1 MKHRPEPDIIRLSN
15 ISENRFLTGQTEFG
29 VENESSPQKTFSS
42 LLFSSLLFSSLLF
55 SSLLFSSAA
64 RAAGEGSGRGP
75 YVQADLA
82 YAYEHITHDYPEP
95 AGAKKGKISTV
106 SDYFRNIRTHSI
118 HPRVSVGYDFGGW
131 RIAADYAR
139 YRKWNDSKYSVSI
152 KELKEN
158 KGENINVAQYLK
170 TENQENGSFH
180 AVSSLG
186 LSAVYDFKLNDKF
199 KPYIGARVA
208 YGHIRHQHRS
218 VEQETTIVTTYLQSG
233 KPSPI
238 IRGPTPKPAHQESN
252 SIRRV
257 GLGVI
262 AGVGFDIT
270 PNLTLDAGYRYHN
283 WGRLENTRFKT
294 HEASLGVRYRF

>member
-1 MKHRPEPDIIRLSN
+1 M
-15 ISENRFLTGQTEFG
+15 
-29 VENESSPQKTFSS
+29 
-42 LLFSSLLFSSLLF
+42 
-55 SSLLFSSAA
+55 
-64 RAAGEGSGRGP
+64 
-75 YVQADLA
+75 QADLA
-82 YAYEHITHDYPEP
+82 YAYEHITRDYPDA
-95 AGAKKGKISTV
+95 AGLEKGKKISTV

-139 YRKWNDSKYSVSI
+139 YRKWNNNKYSVNI
-152 KELKEN
+152 E
-158 KGENINVAQYLK
+158 KGQEVHKNRRDRK

-208 YGHIRHQHRS
+208 YGHVRHQVHS
-218 VEQETTIVTTYLQSG
+218 MEKETTAVTTY
-233 KPSPI
+233 PSNGGAPSV
-238 IRGPTPKPAHQESN
+238 TTEASTKKPAHHESR
-252 SIRRV
+252 SISS
-257 GLGVI
+257 LGFGAM
-262 AGVGFDIT
+262 AGVGIDVA
-270 PNLTLDAGYRYHN
+270 PGLTLDAGYRYHY

>member
-1 MKHRPEPDIIRLSN
+1 MQPAKN
-15 ISENRFLTGQTEFG
+15 
-29 VENESSPQKTFSS
+29 

-64 RAAGEGSGRGP
+64 QAASEDGGRGP

-82 YAYEHITHDYPEP
+82 YAAERITHDYPEST
-95 AGAKKGKISTV
+95 GTKKGTTISTV

-139 YRKWNDSKYSVSI
+139 YRKWNDNKYSVSI
-152 KELKEN
+152 KELLRNDN
-158 KGENINVAQYLK
+158 KNSGGKLNIQTQK
-170 TENQENGSFH
+170 TEHQENGTFH

-208 YGHIRHQHRS
+208 YGHVRHQVRS
-218 VEQETTIVTTYLQSG
+218 VQQETTTVTTYPKEQDA
-233 KPSPI
+233 KPSVTTGGPI
-238 IRGPTPKPAHQESN
+238 RKLPHHESR
-252 SIRRV
+252 SISS
-257 GLGVI
+257 LGFGAM
-262 AGVGFDIT
+262 AGVGIDIT
-270 PNLTLDAGYRYHN
+270 PKLTLDTGYRYHY

>member
-1 MKHRPEPDIIRLSN
+1 
-15 ISENRFLTGQTEFG
+15 
-29 VENESSPQKTFSS
+29 
-42 LLFSSLLFSSLLF
+42 
-55 SSLLFSSAA
+55 
-64 RAAGEGSGRGP
+64 
-75 YVQADLA
+75 
-82 YAYEHITHDYPEP
+82 YPEP
-95 AGAKKGKISTV
+95 TGTGKNKISTV

-139 YRKWNDSKYSVSI
+139 YRKWNNNKYSVNTKNLQTHASNG
-152 KELKEN
+152 N
-158 KGENINVAQYLK
+158 KTDQK
-170 TENQENGSFH
+170 TEHQENGTFH

-186 LSAVYDFKLNDKF
+186 LSAVYDFQINDKF

-208 YGHIRHQHRS
+208 YGHVRHS
-218 VEQETTIVTTYLQSG
+218 IDSTKKTIEVTTVPSNAPNGAVTTYN
-233 KPSPI
+233 
-238 IRGPTPKPAHQESN
+238 TDPKTQNDYQSN

-294 HEASLGVRYRF
+294 HEASLGMRYRF

>member
-1 MKHRPEPDIIRLSN
+1 MNPARKKP
-15 ISENRFLTGQTEFG
+15 
-29 VENESSPQKTFSS
+29 
-42 LLFSSLLFSSLLF
+42 SLLFSSLLF

-64 RAAGEGSGRGP
+64 QAASEGNGRGP

-82 YAYEHITHDYPEP
+82 YAYEHITRDYPKP
-95 AGAKKGKISTV
+95 TDPSKGKISTV

-139 YRKWNDSKYSVSI
+139 YRKWNDNKYSVNI
-152 KELKEN
+152 KKLEN
-158 KGENINVAQYLK
+158 KNKKK

-208 YGHIRHQHRS
+208 YGHVRHS
-218 VEQETTIVTTYLQSG
+218 IDSTKKITASAG
-233 KPSPI
+233 GAGSPASYKS
-238 IRGPTPKPAHQESN
+238 TQDAHHQSN

-294 HEASLGVRYRF
+294 HEA

>member
-1 MKHRPEPDIIRLSN
+1 M
-15 ISENRFLTGQTEFG
+15 SESK
-29 VENESSPQKTFSS
+29 NESSPKKT
-42 LLFSSLLFSSLLF
+42 SLLF

-64 RAAGEGSGRGP
+64 QAASEDGGRGP

-82 YAYEHITHDYPEP
+82 YAAERITHDYPKP
-95 AGAKKGKISTV
+95 TGTGKNKISTV

-139 YRKWNDSKYSVSI
+139 YRKWNNSKYSVSI
-152 KELKEN
+152 KELKNNN
-158 KGENINVAQYLK
+158 KKK
-170 TENQENGSFH
+170 TENQENGTFH

-208 YGHIRHQHRS
+208 YGHVRHSIDSTKKITAGAGGAGSPVR
-218 VEQETTIVTTYLQSG
+218 
-233 KPSPI
+233 PSYKS
-238 IRGPTPKPAHQESN
+238 TQDAHHQSN

-270 PNLTLDAGYRYHN
+270 PKLTLDTGYRYHN

>member
-1 MKHRPEPDIIRLSN
+1 
-15 ISENRFLTGQTEFG
+15 
-29 VENESSPQKTFSS
+29 
-42 LLFSSLLFSSLLF
+42 
-55 SSLLFSSAA
+55 
-64 RAAGEGSGRGP
+64 
-75 YVQADLA
+75 DLA

-152 KELKEN
+152 KELKNNN
-158 KGENINVAQYLK
+158 KKK

-208 YGHIRHQHRS
+208 YGHIRHSIDSTKKITAGAGGAGSPVR
-218 VEQETTIVTTYLQSG
+218 
-233 KPSPI
+233 PSYKS
-238 IRGPTPKPAHQESN
+238 TQDAHHQSN

-270 PNLTLDAGYRYHN
+270 PKLTLDTGYRYHN

>member
-1 MKHRPEPDIIRLSN
+1 MQPAKN
-15 ISENRFLTGQTEFG
+15 
-29 VENESSPQKTFSS
+29 

-55 SSLLFSSAA
+55 PSAA
-64 RAAGEGSGRGP
+64 QAASEGNGRGP

-82 YAYEHITHDYPEP
+82 YAAERITHDYPKP
-95 AGAKKGKISTV
+95 TAPGKNKISTV

-139 YRKWNDSKYSVSI
+139 YRKWNDNKYSVNI
-152 KELKEN
+152 KKLEN
-158 KGENINVAQYLK
+158 KNKKK

-208 YGHIRHQHRS
+208 YGHVRHS
-218 VEQETTIVTTYLQSG
+218 IDSTKKITASAG
-233 KPSPI
+233 GAGSPASYKS
-238 IRGPTPKPAHQESN
+238 TQDAHHQSN

-294 HEASLGVRYRF
+294 HEASLGMRYRF

>member
-1 MKHRPEPDIIRLSN
+1 MNPARKKP
-15 ISENRFLTGQTEFG
+15 
-29 VENESSPQKTFSS
+29 
-42 LLFSSLLFSSLLF
+42 SLLFSSLLF

-64 RAAGEGSGRGP
+64 QAASEGNGRGP

-82 YAYEHITHDYPEP
+82 YAYEHITRDYPEP
-95 AGAKKGKISTV
+95 TGAKKGTISTV

-139 YRKWNDSKYSVSI
+139 YRKWNNSKYSVSI
-152 KELKEN
+152 KELKSSSKSKRE
-158 KGENINVAQYLK
+158 LK
-170 TENQENGSFH
+170 TVNQENGTFH

-208 YGHIRHQHRS
+208 YGHVRHS
-218 VEQETTIVTTYLQSG
+218 IDSTKKITGLLTTTSTRGAEPGSYKVSTTPG
-233 KPSPI
+233 
-238 IRGPTPKPAHQESN
+238 AHQESN

-270 PNLTLDAGYRYHN
+270 PKLTLDAGYRYHN